1 MEAKTDE
8 TMQAE
13 LAEAHDLA
21 LRYHLQAETLAHE
34 LTRRGATPEDEPCQ
48 NAPAL
53 DGISELRDR
62 WLEVAGAVADGF
74 LEDFA
79 KERAQGV

>member
-1 MEAKTDE
+1 METKTDE

-34 LTRRGATPEDEPCQ
+34 QAMRGAMPEDEPCR
-48 NAPAL
+48 NAPA
-53 DGISELRDR
+53 
-62 WLEVAGAVADGF
+62 
-74 LEDFA
+74 
-79 KERAQGV
+79 